1 VETVYLFIKLSPLSL
16 LKYLISSQEKDPKIS
31 KTLKLFDE
39 TDKRFF
45 LDTKIYGKFAYYLG

>member
-1 VETVYLFIKLSPLSL
+1 MLIKLSPLSL
-16 LKYLISSQEKDPKIS
+16 LKYLISSQEKDPKIL